1 MDLGLQKKQSPLLLD
16 RGSTSTNWSEISLG
30 LLSVIN
36 PNDSKSFVPWKL
48 SEDDGGGTEHFAELG
63 PFHSPGFFFAGI

>member
-63 PFHSPGFFFAGI
+63 PFHSPGGFFAGI